1 VEVVKG
7 VAQAVERL
15 ARGVER
21 EGESIMRIRSLVLIA
36 IVLAAGLT
44 DAIQGSSPALAFA
57 TVMVA
62 LSAWGLASF
71 LHWREGLRP
80 RPDAEL
86 ADRLARRR
94 DPDAR

>member
-1 VEVVKG
+1 VVKG

-21 EGESIMRIRSLVLIA
+21 EGESIMRIRSSVLIA

-44 DAIQGSSPALAFA
+44 AAIRGSLPALALA

-62 LSAWGLASF
+62 LTAWALVSF

-80 RPDAEL
+80 RPDAEF
-86 ADRLARRR
+86 ADSLARRR